1 MHFILSLYALPK
13 SLHLFWYDSY
23 CLQWSIIL
31 YAPPRIF
38 LGIIPFFYG
47 LWSIFNICPLRD
59 LNPWTLDFPELL
71 FALFRFFVDFS
82 HTVAGVAVQALP
94 TYVIRAVDSPL
105 RRALSPQTSQS
116 ST

>member
-1 MHFILSLYALPK
+1 MILIVSNGL
-13 SLHLFWYDSY
+13 SY
-23 CLQWSIIL
+23 CTLL
-31 YAPPRIF
+31 PAFFPALF
-38 LGIIPFFYG
+38 PFFYG

-94 TYVIRAVDSPL
+94 MYVIRAVDSPL